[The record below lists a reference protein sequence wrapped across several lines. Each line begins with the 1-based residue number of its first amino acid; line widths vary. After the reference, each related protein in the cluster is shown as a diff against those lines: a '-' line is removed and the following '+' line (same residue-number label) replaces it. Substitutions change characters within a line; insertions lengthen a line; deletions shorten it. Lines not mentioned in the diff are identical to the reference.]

1 MLETKVKKS
10 YLMQQQQKIL
20 GGKFVLL
27 SLFRS
32 KWKFSFKEG
41 REIGHTVAFAC
52 WPDDANTSLF
62 FLTQA

>member
-1 MLETKVKKS
+1 MLETKVKKT
-10 YLMQQQQKIL
+10 YLIQQQQKIL

-32 KWKFSFKEG
+32 KWKFSFKKG
-41 REIGHTVAFAC
+41 REIGHTLSFAC
-52 WPDDANTSLF
+52 LPDDANTSLF